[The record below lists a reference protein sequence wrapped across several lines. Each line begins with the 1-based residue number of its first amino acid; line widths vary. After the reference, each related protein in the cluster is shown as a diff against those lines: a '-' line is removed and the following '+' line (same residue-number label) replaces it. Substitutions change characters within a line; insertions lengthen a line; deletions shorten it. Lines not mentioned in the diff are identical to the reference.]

1 MNLRLMS
8 AAGALIFLLLL
19 TAMNPCAAAYPDRPV
34 QMIIPVAPGG
44 GSDLIIRVIEKD
56 FQKEFGQSL
65 SFVYKPGASGAVGV
79 SELKTLPP
87 DGYTLCS
94 QSYPHI
100 IIQELSG
107 SGRYTVNDFEYIG
120 MVAMDDVFFAVKK
133 NSPYKTAQDVINAAR
148 EKPDTLTVAT
158 TDTMG
163 CAHMAALTLRLDGVP
178 VNIIT
183 YSSGS
188 KAVAAL
194 LGGQVDAAMLVKGS
208 AAPSISKMNLLAVC
222 NIQRDPGLSD
232 VPTFKESTGLEIV
245 QFNGRLILAPKGLPA
260 DVYARLR
267 DGFRKIYADPAAI
280 ERVKNA
286 GFTPRFADGET
297 VLKMFEG
304 LRPEALKLL
313 KVAEENK

>member
-1 MNLRLMS
+1 MNRTLLS
-8 AAGALIFLLLL
+8 AAFGALASLLLL
-19 TAMNPCAAAYPDRPV
+19 TSGTAHAAYPDRPV

-56 FQKEFGQSL
+56 FQKEFGQPL

-107 SGRYTVNDFEYIG
+107 SGKYTVNDFDYIG
-120 MVAMDDVFFAVKK
+120 MVAVDDVFFAVKK
-133 NSPYKTAQDVINAAR
+133 NSPYKTAQDVIKAAK
-148 EKPDTLTVAT
+148 EKPNTLTVAT

-163 CAHMAALTLRLDGVP
+163 CAHMAALSLNLDGVP
-178 VNIIT
+178 VNIIP

-208 AAPSISKMNLLAVC
+208 AAPSLSKMNLLAVC
-222 NIQRDPGLSD
+222 NIQRDPTLPD
-232 VPTFKESTGLEIV
+232 VPTFKEAAGLEIV

-260 DVYARLR
+260 DVYTRLR
-267 DGFRKIYADPAAI
+267 EGFKKIYADPAAMQRI
-280 ERVKNA
+280 KSA
-286 GFTPRFADGET
+286 GFTVRPADGDT
-297 VLKMFEG
+297 VLKMFEN
-304 LRPEALKLL
+304 LRPDAIKLL
-313 KVAEENK
+313 KLAEENK